1 MDRSIELAVVVS
13 AVDYGE
19 ADRIV
24 TLLTEHR
31 GRVSA
36 FAAGARKSKRRFAGA
51 LEPGTLLRAHLV
63 ARRGSTWR
71 LDSVDLDRS
80 HLALRT
86 DLPRLSRALYALEL
100 CRELVR
106 DEQPHP
112 ALFRILVEYLGQLEA
127 NRAGPTSLIAFE
139 LAALG
144 LAGFM
149 PRFSACALCG
159 GGLVEPVR
167 FDADHGGCV
176 CGPCG
181 LRTAHGVPVSRE
193 LAAALAGLQAGERTP
208 MPADQRA
215 RARELLNR
223 FVAHQLGRRL
233 NAVDFMAQLGLD

>member
-1 MDRSIELAVVVS
+1 MDRWVEPAVVLS

-24 TLLTEHR
+24 TLLTARR

-51 LEPGTLLRAHLV
+51 LEPGTLLKAHLV

-71 LDSVDLDRS
+71 LDAVDLDRS
-80 HLALRT
+80 HLAIRT

-112 ALFRILVEYLGQLEA
+112 ALFDLLVDYLDQLDA

-139 LAALG
+139 LAALR

-149 PRFSACALCG
+149 PRFSGCAVCG
-159 GGLVEPVR
+159 GGLAEPVR

-181 LRTAHGVPVSRE
+181 ARTSQGMPISPG
-193 LAAALAGLQAGERTP
+193 LAAALAGLQAGARTP
-208 MPADQRA
+208 LPADQRA

>member
-1 MDRSIELAVVVS
+1 MERWVEPAVVLS

-24 TLLTEHR
+24 TLLTERR

-36 FAAGARKSKRRFAGA
+36 FAAGARKSRRRFAGA

-71 LDSVDLDRS
+71 LDAVDLDRS

-112 ALFRILVEYLGQLEA
+112 ALFQLLVEYLDQLDG

-149 PRFSACALCG
+149 PRFSGCAVCG
-159 GGLVEPVR
+159 GALVEPVR

-181 LRTAHGVPVSRE
+181 ARAAHGIPVAPG
-193 LAAALAGLQAGERTP
+193 LASALAGLQAGARTP
-208 MPADQRA
+208 LPPDQRA

>member
-1 MDRSIELAVVVS
+1 MDRVVEPAVVLS

-24 TLLTEHR
+24 TFLTERR
-31 GRVSA
+31 GRLSA
-36 FAAGARKSKRRFAGA
+36 FAAGARKSRRRFAGA

-71 LDSVDLDRS
+71 LDAVDLDRS

-86 DLPRLSRALYALEL
+86 DLPRLSRSLYALEL

-112 ALFRILVEYLGQLEA
+112 AIFQLLVGYLDQLEE

-149 PRFSACALCG
+149 PRFSACAVCG
-159 GGLVEPVR
+159 GGLADPIR

-181 LRTAHGVPVSRE
+181 GRTPHGTPVSAG
-193 LAAALAGLQAGERTP
+193 LAVAMAGLQAGERTP
-208 MPADQRA
+208 FPPEQRA

-223 FVAHQLGRRL
+223 FVAHQLGRKL
-233 NAVDFMAQLGLD
+233 NSVDFMAQLGLD